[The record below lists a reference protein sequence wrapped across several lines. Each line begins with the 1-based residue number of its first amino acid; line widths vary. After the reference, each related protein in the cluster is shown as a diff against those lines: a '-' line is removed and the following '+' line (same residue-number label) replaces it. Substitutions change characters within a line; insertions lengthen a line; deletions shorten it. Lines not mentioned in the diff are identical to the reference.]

1 EALTWFPDAGNF
13 GQEVGVAF
21 RTNKRQVGVWHHF
34 VWDGKE
40 LPWPD
45 CNEVTARQ
53 VLKTN
58 PEFDLI
64 VTGDYHK
71 PFTYQY
77 KGRLLVNCGC
87 LTRQA
92 ADYVNHRPRVWLW
105 DEETNTVKV
114 KFLDIELGVV
124 SRAHIEV
131 QEERNKRLD
140 AFI

>member
-1 EALTWFPDAGNF
+1 
-13 GQEVGVAF
+13 
-21 RTNKRQVGVWHHF
+21 
-34 VWDGKE
+34 
-40 LPWPD
+40 D

-140 AFI
+140 AFISRLSDEWEVSVSFEENLKRFFSSNKVRKSIINLVHKAIH